1 VAKKTKIVTHNLE
14 TVNTQ
19 ENSST
24 MLYEW
29 RARRELNPRPTD
41 FFAVLRLKSPLL
53 CLAELR
59 AHILLLN
66 KFSLRNIELA
76 VSIKLGTS
84 KWRLIVLL
92 EIAISPAQLSSFFK
106 KNHYKLAPATN
117 VSTEIE

>member
-1 VAKKTKIVTHNLE
+1 VDKKTKKVTLDLE
-14 TVNTQ
+14 TADTQ
-19 ENSST
+19 GNNST
-24 MLYEW
+24 NALCGW

-76 VSIKLGTS
+76 VSITLGTS
-84 KWRLIVLL
+84 K
-92 EIAISPAQLSSFFK
+92 
-106 KNHYKLAPATN
+106 
-117 VSTEIE
+117 